1 MNLDKLNLQ
10 ELSKEEM
17 VSVIGGS
24 WIGRVWNWIKNHLGL
39 SSNDIPA
46 KEGGYTDSTHG
57 DSYLGI
63 LVQEKIV

>member
-24 WIGRVWNWIKNHLGL
+24 WIGRAWNWIKNHLGF
-39 SSNDIPA
+39 SSNDILT
-46 KEGGYTDSTHG
+46 KEGGYTNSTH
-57 DSYLGI
+57 
-63 LVQEKIV
+63 VTATWEFQCKKK

>member
-24 WIGRVWNWIKNHLGL
+24 WIGRAWNWIKNHLGF
-39 SSNDIPA
+39 SSNDIPT
-46 KEGGYTDSTHG
+46 KEGGYTNSTH
-57 DSYLGI
+57 
-63 LVQEKIV
+63 VTATWEF